1 MDQDRYKTASL
12 NTELINRVKVLEK
25 DLRMAT
31 DKDIILIAYEEDI
44 SPTNFV
50 K

>member
-1 MDQDRYKTASL
+1 MDQYKTASL
-12 NTELINRVKVLEK
+12 NTELVNKVKILEK

-31 DKDIILIAYEEDI
+31 NKEIILIAYEEDI
-44 SPTNFV
+44 SSTNFV